1 MCTCS
6 NPKILVITSRKR
18 FEGEADFLK
27 QIEKIAAAKP
37 FGIVLREKDL
47 PVKEYSELARK
58 IRDICRSAGASLIV
72 HSHPEVARELGIPAL
87 HMPLDALG
95 KMSSEER
102 KEFDVLGASCH
113 SVEDVL
119 RAKAFGCDYVT
130 AGHVYAT
137 DCKPGLPP
145 RGADF
150 LAEVCGPAAP
160 MPVFALGGL
169 TPARAPEVRRA
180 GAAGFAMMSSAM
192 DAENPAELFRK
203 YWESDSFSK
212 QGMI

>member
-18 FEGEADFLK
+18 FNREADFLK

-47 PVKEYSELARK
+47 TVKEYLVLARRV
-58 IRDICRSAGASLIV
+58 RDICRSAGASLIV

-87 HMPLDALG
+87 HMPLDALE
-95 KMSSEER
+95 KLSSEER
-102 KEFDVLGASCH
+102 KEFRVLGASCH

-119 RAKAFGCDYVT
+119 RAKALGCDYVT

-150 LAEVCGPAAP
+150 LAEVCGQAAP

-180 GAAGFAMMSSAM
+180 EAAGFAMMSSAM

-203 YWESDSFSK
+203 YSESDSFSE

>member
-6 NPKILVITSRKR
+6 NPEILVITSRKR
-18 FEGEADFLK
+18 FEKEADFLK

-47 PVKEYSELARK
+47 PVKEYSALAGK
-58 IRDICRSAGASLIV
+58 VRDICEGAGARLII
-72 HSHPEVARELGIPAL
+72 HGHPEVARELGIRAL
-87 HMPLDALG
+87 HMPLDSLG
-95 KMSSEER
+95 PVSPEER
-102 KEFDVLGASCH
+102 KGFEVLGASCH

-119 RAKAFGCDYVT
+119 RAKELGCDYVT

-203 YWESDSFSK
+203 YTESDFFSEK
-212 QGMI
+212 

>member
-6 NPKILVITSRKR
+6 NPKILVITNRKR
-18 FEGEADFLK
+18 FEWEADFLK
-27 QIEKIAAAKP
+27 QIEKIAASKP

-58 IRDICRSAGASLIV
+58 VRDICRSAGASLIV

-87 HMPLDALG
+87 HMPLDALE

-102 KEFDVLGASCH
+102 KEFRVLGASCH

-169 TPARAPEVRRA
+169 TPARAPEVQRA

-203 YWESDSFSK
+203 YSESDSFSE

>member
-1 MCTCS
+1 M
-6 NPKILVITSRKR
+6 
-18 FEGEADFLK
+18 K

-47 PVKEYSELARK
+47 PVKEYSELARQV
-58 IRDICRSAGASLIV
+58 RDICRSADTSLIV
-72 HSHPEVARELGIPAL
+72 HSHPAVARELGIPAL
-87 HMPLDALG
+87 HMPLDALE

-102 KEFDVLGASCH
+102 KEFEVLGASCH

-119 RAKAFGCDYVT
+119 RAKAYGCDYVT

-192 DAENPAELFRK
+192 DAENPEELFRK
-203 YWESDSFSK
+203 YSESDSFSE
-212 QGMI
+212 

>member
-1 MCTCS
+1 M
-6 NPKILVITSRKR
+6 ITSRKR

-47 PVKEYSELARK
+47 PVKEYSALARK
-58 IRDICRSAGASLIV
+58 VRDICRSAGASLIV
-72 HSHPEVARELGIPAL
+72 HGHPEVARELGIPAL

-102 KEFDVLGASCH
+102 KGFDVLGASCH

-150 LAEVCGPAAP
+150 LAEVCGPTAP

-180 GAAGFAMMSSAM
+180 GAVGFAMMSSAM

-203 YWESDSFSK
+203 YSESDSFSE

>member
-6 NPKILVITSRKR
+6 NPEILVITSRKR
-18 FEGEADFLK
+18 FEEEADFLK

-47 PVKEYSELARK
+47 PVKEYSALARK
-58 IRDICRSAGASLIV
+58 VRDICRSAGASLIV

-87 HMPLDALG
+87 HMPLDALE
-95 KMSSEER
+95 KLSSEER
-102 KEFDVLGASCH
+102 KEFRVLGASCH

-119 RAKAFGCDYVT
+119 RAKILGCDYVT

-203 YWESDSFSK
+203 YLESDFLSEK
-212 QGMI
+212 

>member
-27 QIEKIAAAKP
+27 QIEKLAAAKP

-58 IRDICRSAGASLIV
+58 VRDICRSAGASLIV
-72 HSHPEVARELGIPAL
+72 HSHPEVARELGVPAL

-102 KEFDVLGASCH
+102 KEFEVLGASCH

-119 RAKAFGCDYVT
+119 RAKALGCDYVT

-192 DAENPAELFRK
+192 DAENPAELFQK
-203 YWESDSFSK
+203 YSESDFFFE

>member
-1 MCTCS
+1 M
-6 NPKILVITSRKR
+6 ITSRKR
-18 FEGEADFLK
+18 FDGDADFLN

-47 PVKEYSELARK
+47 SVKEYSELAGK
-58 IRDICRSAGASLIV
+58 VRDICEGAGARLII
-72 HSHPEVARELGIPAL
+72 HGHPEVARELGIRAL
-87 HMPLDALG
+87 HMPLDSLAPV
-95 KMSSEER
+95 SPEER
-102 KEFDVLGASCH
+102 KGFEVLGASCH

-119 RAKAFGCDYVT
+119 RAKNFGCDYVT

-150 LAEVCGPAAP
+150 LAEVCGQAAP

-203 YWESDSFSK
+203 YLESDSFSQ
-212 QGMI
+212 QGML

>member
-6 NPKILVITSRKR
+6 NPKILVLTSRKR
-18 FEGEADFLK
+18 FEGEEDFLK

-58 IRDICRSAGASLIV
+58 VRDICRSAGASIIV
-72 HSHPEVARELGIPAL
+72 HNHPEVARELGVSAL
-87 HMPLDALG
+87 HMPLDALE
-95 KMSSEER
+95 KLSSEER
-102 KEFDVLGASCH
+102 KEFEVLGASCH

-119 RAKAFGCDYVT
+119 RAKALGCDYVT

-169 TPARAPEVRRA
+169 TPARAPEVQRA

-203 YWESDSFSK
+203 YWESDSFSE

>member
-6 NPKILVITSRKR
+6 NPKILVITNRKR
-18 FEGEADFLK
+18 FEWEADFLK
-27 QIEKIAAAKP
+27 QIEKIAASKP

-47 PVKEYSELARK
+47 PVKEYSVLARK
-58 IRDICRSAGASLIV
+58 VRDICRSAGASLIV

-87 HMPLDALG
+87 HMPLDALE
-95 KMSSEER
+95 KLSSEER
-102 KEFDVLGASCH
+102 KEFRVLGASCH

-119 RAKAFGCDYVT
+119 RAKALGCDYVT

-203 YWESDSFSK
+203 YSESDSFFE

>member
-6 NPKILVITSRKR
+6 NPEILVITSRKR
-18 FEGEADFLK
+18 FEEEADFLK

-47 PVKEYSELARK
+47 PVKEYLALARK
-58 IRDICRSAGASLIV
+58 VRDICRSAGASIIV

-87 HMPLDALG
+87 HMPLDALE

-102 KEFDVLGASCH
+102 KEFRVLGASCH

-119 RAKAFGCDYVT
+119 RAKILGCDYVT

-203 YWESDSFSK
+203 YLESDFLSEK
-212 QGMI
+212 

>member
-18 FEGEADFLK
+18 FEGEVDFLK

-47 PVKEYSELARK
+47 PVKEYSALARK
-58 IRDICRSAGASLIV
+58 VRDICRSAGASLIV

-87 HMPLDALG
+87 HMPLDALE
-95 KMSSEER
+95 KLSSEER
-102 KEFDVLGASCH
+102 KEFEVLGASCH

-119 RAKAFGCDYVT
+119 RAKALGCDYVT

-203 YWESDSFSK
+203 YSESDSFSK

>member
-6 NPKILVITSRKR
+6 NPEILVITSRKR

-47 PVKEYSELARK
+47 PVKEYSALARRV
-58 IRDICRSAGASLIV
+58 RDICRSAGASLIV
-72 HSHPEVARELGIPAL
+72 HGHPEVARKLGIPAL
-87 HMPLDALG
+87 HMPLDALEN
-95 KMSSEER
+95 MSSEER
-102 KEFDVLGASCH
+102 KEFRVLGASCH

-119 RAKAFGCDYVT
+119 RAKTLGCDYVT

-203 YWESDSFSK
+203 YSESDSFSK

>member
-1 MCTCS
+1 M
-6 NPKILVITSRKR
+6 ITSRKR

-58 IRDICRSAGASLIV
+58 VRDICRSAGASLIV

-87 HMPLDALG
+87 HMPLDALE

-102 KEFDVLGASCH
+102 KEFRVLGASCH

-119 RAKAFGCDYVT
+119 RAKALGCDYVT

-180 GAAGFAMMSSAM
+180 RAAGFAMMSSAM

-203 YWESDSFSK
+203 YSESDSFSE

>member
-6 NPKILVITSRKR
+6 NPEILVITSRKR

-47 PVKEYSELARK
+47 PVKEYSALARK
-58 IRDICRSAGASLIV
+58 VRDICRSAGASIIV
-72 HSHPEVARELGIPAL
+72 HSHPEVARELDIPAL
-87 HMPLDALG
+87 HMPLDALE
-95 KMSSEER
+95 KMSAEER
-102 KEFDVLGASCH
+102 KGFEMLGASCH
-113 SVEDVL
+113 SAEDVL
-119 RAKAFGCDYVT
+119 RAKELGCDYVT

-150 LAEVCGPAAP
+150 LAEVCGQAAP

-203 YWESDSFSK
+203 YTESDFFSEK
-212 QGMI
+212 

>member
-6 NPKILVITSRKR
+6 NPEILVITSRKR
-18 FEGEADFLK
+18 FKEEADFLK

-47 PVKEYSELARK
+47 PVKEYSALARK
-58 IRDICRSAGASLIV
+58 VRDICRNTGASLIV

-87 HMPLDALG
+87 HMPLDALE
-95 KMSSEER
+95 KLSSEER
-102 KEFDVLGASCH
+102 KEFRVLGASCH

-119 RAKAFGCDYVT
+119 RAKALGCDYVT

-203 YWESDSFSK
+203 YLESDFLSEK
-212 QGMI
+212 

>member
-1 MCTCS
+1 M
-6 NPKILVITSRKR
+6 ITSRKR

-58 IRDICRSAGASLIV
+58 VRDICRSAGASLIV

-87 HMPLDALG
+87 HMPLDALE

-102 KEFDVLGASCH
+102 KEFRVLGASCH
-113 SVEDVL
+113 SVDDVL
-119 RAKAFGCDYVT
+119 RAKALGCDYVT

-180 GAAGFAMMSSAM
+180 GAVGFAMMSSAM

-203 YWESDSFSK
+203 YSESDSFSE

>member
-6 NPKILVITSRKR
+6 NPEILVITSRKR

-47 PVKEYSELARK
+47 PVKEYSALARK
-58 IRDICRSAGASLIV
+58 VRDICRSAGASLIV
-72 HSHPEVARELGIPAL
+72 HGHPEVARELGIPAL
-87 HMPLDALG
+87 HMPLDALE
-95 KMSSEER
+95 KLSSEER
-102 KEFDVLGASCH
+102 KEFRVLGASCH

-119 RAKAFGCDYVT
+119 RAKNFGCDYVT

-169 TPARAPEVRRA
+169 IPARAPEVRRA

-203 YWESDSFSK
+203 YLESDSFSR
-212 QGMI
+212 Q

>member
-1 MCTCS
+1 M
-6 NPKILVITSRKR
+6 ITSRKR

-27 QIEKIAAAKP
+27 QIEKLAAAKP

-58 IRDICRSAGASLIV
+58 VRDICRSAGASLIV
-72 HSHPEVARELGIPAL
+72 HSHPEVARELGVPAL

-102 KEFDVLGASCH
+102 KEFEVLGASCH

-119 RAKAFGCDYVT
+119 RAKALGCDYVT

-169 TPARAPEVRRA
+169 TPARAPEVRWA

-203 YWESDSFSK
+203 YLESDSFSK

>member
-18 FEGEADFLK
+18 FEGEEDFLK

-47 PVKEYSELARK
+47 PVKEYSALARK
-58 IRDICRSAGASLIV
+58 VRDICRSAGASLIV

-102 KEFDVLGASCH
+102 KEFEVLGASCH

-203 YWESDSFSK
+203 YSESDSFSE

>member
-6 NPKILVITSRKR
+6 NPKILVITNRKR
-18 FEGEADFLK
+18 FEWEADFLK
-27 QIEKIAAAKP
+27 QIEKIAASKP

-58 IRDICRSAGASLIV
+58 VRDICRSAGASLIV

-102 KEFDVLGASCH
+102 KEFEVLGASCH

-119 RAKAFGCDYVT
+119 RAKALGCDYVT

-203 YWESDSFSK
+203 YSESDSFSK

>member
-6 NPKILVITSRKR
+6 NPEILVITSRKR
-18 FEGEADFLK
+18 FEEEADFLK

-47 PVKEYSELARK
+47 PVKEYSALARK
-58 IRDICRSAGASLIV
+58 VRDICRSAGASLIV
-72 HSHPEVARELGIPAL
+72 HSHPEVAWELGIPAL
-87 HMPLDALG
+87 HMPLDALE
-95 KMSSEER
+95 KLSSEER
-102 KEFDVLGASCH
+102 KEFRVLGASCH

-119 RAKAFGCDYVT
+119 RAKNLGCDYVT

-180 GAAGFAMMSSAM
+180 GAAGFAMMSAAM

-203 YWESDSFSK
+203 YLEADFLSEK
-212 QGMI
+212 

>member
-1 MCTCS
+1 M
-6 NPKILVITSRKR
+6 VITSRKR
-18 FEGEADFLK
+18 FEGEVDFLK

-47 PVKEYSELARK
+47 PVKEYSALARK
-58 IRDICRSAGASLIV
+58 VRDICRSAGASLIV

-87 HMPLDALG
+87 HMPLDALE
-95 KMSSEER
+95 KLSSEER
-102 KEFDVLGASCH
+102 KEFEVLGASCH

-119 RAKAFGCDYVT
+119 RAKALGCDYVT

-203 YWESDSFSK
+203 YSESDSFSK

>member
-47 PVKEYSELARK
+47 PVKEYSVLARK
-58 IRDICRSAGASLIV
+58 VRDICRSAGASIII

-87 HMPLDALG
+87 HMPLDALE

-102 KEFDVLGASCH
+102 KEFEVLGASCH

-119 RAKAFGCDYVT
+119 RAKALGCDYVT

-169 TPARAPEVRRA
+169 TPDRAPEVRRA

-203 YWESDSFSK
+203 YSESDSFSE

>member
-18 FEGEADFLK
+18 FEGEEDFLK

-47 PVKEYSELARK
+47 PVKEYSALARK
-58 IRDICRSAGASLIV
+58 VRDICRSAGASLIV

-102 KEFDVLGASCH
+102 KEFEVLGASCH

-169 TPARAPEVRRA
+169 TPARAPVVRRA

-203 YWESDSFSK
+203 YSESDSFSE

>member
-18 FEGEADFLK
+18 FEGEEDFLK

-58 IRDICRSAGASLIV
+58 VRDICRSAGASLIV

-87 HMPLDALG
+87 HMPLDALE
-95 KMSSEER
+95 KLSSEER
-102 KEFDVLGASCH
+102 KEFRVLGASCH

-119 RAKAFGCDYVT
+119 RAKALGCDYVT

-169 TPARAPEVRRA
+169 TPARAPAVRRA

-203 YWESDSFSK
+203 YSESDSFSE

>member
-58 IRDICRSAGASLIV
+58 VRDICRSAGASLIV

-87 HMPLDALG
+87 HMPLDALE

-102 KEFDVLGASCH
+102 KEFRVLGASCH
-113 SVEDVL
+113 SVDDVL
-119 RAKAFGCDYVT
+119 RAKALGCDYVT

-180 GAAGFAMMSSAM
+180 GTAGFAMMSSAM

-203 YWESDSFSK
+203 YSESDSFSE

>member
-1 MCTCS
+1 M
-6 NPKILVITSRKR
+6 ITSRKR

-47 PVKEYSELARK
+47 PVKEYSALARRV
-58 IRDICRSAGASLIV
+58 RDICRSAGASLIV
-72 HSHPEVARELGIPAL
+72 HSHPEVARELGVPAL

-102 KEFDVLGASCH
+102 KEFEVLGASCH

-119 RAKAFGCDYVT
+119 RAKALGCDYVT

-180 GAAGFAMMSSAM
+180 GAVGFAMMSSAM
-192 DAENPAELFRK
+192 DAENPADLFRK
-203 YWESDSFSK
+203 YLESDFFSE

>member
-1 MCTCS
+1 M
-6 NPKILVITSRKR
+6 ITSRKR

-47 PVKEYSELARK
+47 PVKEYSALARK
-58 IRDICRSAGASLIV
+58 VRDICRSAGASLIV
-72 HSHPEVARELGIPAL
+72 HGHPEVARELGIPAL

-102 KEFDVLGASCH
+102 KGFDVLGASCH

-180 GAAGFAMMSSAM
+180 GAAGFAMMSSVM

-203 YWESDSFSK
+203 YSESDSFSE

>member
-58 IRDICRSAGASLIV
+58 VRDICRSAGASLIV

-87 HMPLDALG
+87 HMPLDALE

-102 KEFDVLGASCH
+102 KEFRVLGASCH

-119 RAKAFGCDYVT
+119 RAKALGCDYVT

-169 TPARAPEVRRA
+169 TPARRTSGARA

-203 YWESDSFSK
+203 YSESDSFSK

>member
-1 MCTCS
+1 M
-6 NPKILVITSRKR
+6 VITSRKR

-27 QIEKIAAAKP
+27 QIEKIAVAKP

-58 IRDICRSAGASLIV
+58 VRDICRSAGASLIV
-72 HSHPEVARELGIPAL
+72 HSHPAVARELGIPAL
-87 HMPLDALG
+87 HMPLDALE

-102 KEFDVLGASCH
+102 KEFEVLGASCH

-180 GAAGFAMMSSAM
+180 GVAGFAMMSSAM
-192 DAENPAELFRK
+192 DAENPEELFRK
-203 YWESDSFSK
+203 YSESDSFSE

>member
-6 NPKILVITSRKR
+6 NPEILVITSRKR

-27 QIEKIAAAKP
+27 QIEKIAAAKL

-47 PVKEYSELARK
+47 PVKEYSALARRV
-58 IRDICRSAGASLIV
+58 RDICRSAGASLIV

-87 HMPLDALG
+87 HMPLNALE
-95 KMSSEER
+95 KLSSEER
-102 KEFDVLGASCH
+102 KEFRVLGASCH

-119 RAKAFGCDYVT
+119 RAKALGCDYVT

-160 MPVFALGGL
+160 MPVFARGGL
-169 TPARAPEVRRA
+169 TPAHAPEVRRA

-203 YWESDSFSK
+203 YSESDSFSE

>member
-6 NPKILVITSRKR
+6 NPEILVITSRKR

-47 PVKEYSELARK
+47 PVKEYSALARK
-58 IRDICRSAGASLIV
+58 VRDICRSAGASIIV
-72 HSHPEVARELGIPAL
+72 HSHPEVARELDIPAL

-95 KMSSEER
+95 KMSAEER
-102 KEFDVLGASCH
+102 KEFRVLGASCH

-119 RAKAFGCDYVT
+119 RAKNFGCDYVT

-150 LAEVCGPAAP
+150 LAEVCGQAAL

-203 YWESDSFSK
+203 YSESDSFSE

>member
-18 FEGEADFLK
+18 FEGEEDFLK

-47 PVKEYSELARK
+47 PVKEYSVLARK
-58 IRDICRSAGASLIV
+58 VRDICRSAGALLIV

-87 HMPLDALG
+87 HMPLDALE

-102 KEFDVLGASCH
+102 KEFEVLGASCH

-203 YWESDSFSK
+203 YWESDSFSE

>member
-47 PVKEYSELARK
+47 PVKEYSVLARK
-58 IRDICRSAGASLIV
+58 VRDICRSAGASLIV
-72 HSHPEVARELGIPAL
+72 HSHPEVARELGVPAL
-87 HMPLDALG
+87 HMPLDALE

-102 KEFDVLGASCH
+102 KEFEVLGASCH

-119 RAKAFGCDYVT
+119 RAKALGCDYVT

-203 YWESDSFSK
+203 YSESDFFSE
-212 QGMI
+212 QVMI

>member
-6 NPKILVITSRKR
+6 NPEILVITSRKR
-18 FEGEADFLK
+18 FEGEEDFLK

-58 IRDICRSAGASLIV
+58 VRDICRSAGASIIV

-87 HMPLDALG
+87 HMPLDALE
-95 KMSSEER
+95 KLSSEER
-102 KEFDVLGASCH
+102 KEFRVLGASCH

-119 RAKAFGCDYVT
+119 RAKALGCDYVT

-169 TPARAPEVRRA
+169 TPVRAPEVRRA
-180 GAAGFAMMSSAM
+180 GTAGFAMMSSAM

-203 YWESDSFSK
+203 YQESDFLSEK
-212 QGMI
+212 

>member
-47 PVKEYSELARK
+47 PVKEYSELARQV
-58 IRDICRSAGASLIV
+58 RDICRSADTSLIV
-72 HSHPEVARELGIPAL
+72 HSHPAVARELGIPAL

-102 KEFDVLGASCH
+102 KEFEVLGASCH

-119 RAKAFGCDYVT
+119 RAKAYGCDYVT

-192 DAENPAELFRK
+192 DAENPEELCRK
-203 YWESDSFSK
+203 YSESDSFSE

>member
-1 MCTCS
+1 M
-6 NPKILVITSRKR
+6 VITSRKR

-47 PVKEYSELARK
+47 PVKEYSELARQV
-58 IRDICRSAGASLIV
+58 RDICRSADTSLIV
-72 HSHPEVARELGIPAL
+72 HSHPAVARELGIPAL

-102 KEFDVLGASCH
+102 KEFEVLGASCH

-119 RAKAFGCDYVT
+119 RAKAYGCDYVT

-180 GAAGFAMMSSAM
+180 GAAGFAKMSSAM
-192 DAENPAELFRK
+192 DAENPEELFRK
-203 YWESDSFSK
+203 YSESDSFSK